1 MNIKKSFPIKGMHCA
16 SCVRVTERAL
26 KKTSGVKDAV
36 VNLATAKATVTY
48 DKDNCT
54 PEQLADSIAKTGY
67 TLELEDPSFAEASE
81 GKEKELKKLLIKV
94 SVSLIFGG
102 LILWGSFPGLMN
114 TAPAFL
120 HNFWIQLLLAT
131 PVQFWAGSEFY
142 RATIPAL
149 KHRTANMDTL
159 VALGTT
165 VAYIYSAF
173 VTFFPNVVMNLGI
186 EAMPYFDVAVIVIGL
201 ILLGRY
207 FEAKAKLGTSSAIK
221 KLIGLQAKTARVLL
235 KKNDSRVILGSKAT
249 PGSGRD
255 SGQARMTK
263 EEYIEIDIPIDQV
276 QIHDMIRV
284 RPGEKIPV
292 DGVIMEGES
301 SIDESMITGESI
313 PVDKAKGDTVVGATM
328 NKSGTFTYKATKVGS
343 DTMLAQIIKLVEEA
357 QGSKAPIQRLAD
369 VVSSY
374 FVPIVIMLAFLTF
387 GVWYI
392 FGGQSAFLFALLN
405 TVAVLIIACPCA
417 MGLATPTAI
426 MVGTGKGAEHGIL
439 IKDAE
444 SLEIAHKINTIIF
457 DKTGT
462 LTNGRPEVTDI
473 ISIDYVI
480 ARSDNDEAIS
490 KKRSPRFA
498 RDDILR
504 LSASIE
510 KGSEHSLAEAIV
522 KYADEQKI
530 NTDPV
535 SKFKAIAGH
544 GVEGVVGKQQVFFG
558 NRRLMDREGVSLDVI
573 LGTQSEAWRTPESN
587 TGKGLRDSGQARM
600 TVTKKVE
607 QLETEGKTVM
617 MLATSPRHSEP
628 FGHSER
634 SEESQ
639 GKLHEES
646 QLIGLLAVAD
656 TVKETAKEGVAALRK
671 LGIEV
676 VMISGDN
683 QKTAEAIAKQV
694 GIKKVYAEVLPQDK
708 EKIVRQLQTTNYSIQ
723 PNIVAMVGDGINDAP
738 ALAAAD
744 IGIAMGTGTDV
755 AIEAADITLINKDL
769 RSVASAIELSKKTM
783 RTIKLN
789 LFWAFGYNVIL
800 IPVAMG
806 ILYPIFGILLS
817 PIFASVAM
825 ATSSVSVVS
834 NSLLLKRYKI

>member
-1 MNIKKSFPIKGMHCA
+1 MTEVKKSFPIKGMHCA

-26 KKTSGVKDAV
+26 KKTPGVKDAV

-48 DKDNCT
+48 DVDNCT
-54 PEQLADSIAKTGY
+54 PEQMAESIAKTGY
-67 TLELEDPSFAEASE
+67 TLELEEKTDTAI
-81 GKEKELKKLLIKV
+81 KEEKRKELQNLRNKV
-94 SVSLIFGG
+94 IVSLGLGG

-114 TAPAFL
+114 TAPAIL
-120 HNFWIQLLLAT
+120 HNFWVQLLLAT

-142 RATIPAL
+142 KATIPAL

-165 VAYIYSAF
+165 VAYLYSVV
-173 VTFFPNVVMNLGI
+173 VTIFPQLVKEVGI
-186 EAMPYFDVAVIVIGL
+186 DPMPYFDVAAIVIGL

-207 FEAKAKLGTSSAIK
+207 FEAKAKAGTSDAIK
-221 KLIGLQAKTARVLL
+221 KLIGLQAKTARV
-235 KKNDSRVILGSKAT
+235 V
-249 PGSGRD
+249 RD
-255 SGQARMTK
+255 GK
-263 EEYIEIDIPIDQV
+263 EIDIPIDQV
-276 QIHDMIRV
+276 QINDVIRV

-292 DGVIMEGES
+292 DGEILEGES

-369 VVSSY
+369 LVSSY

-444 SLEIAHKINTIIF
+444 SLEIANKIQTVVF

-462 LTNGRPEVTDI
+462 LTKGKPEVTDI
-473 ISIDYVI
+473 VPLS
-480 ARSDNDEAIS
+480 NFKKDEV
-490 KKRSPRFA
+490 
-498 RDDILR
+498 LR
-504 LSASIE
+504 LGASIE

-522 KYADEQKI
+522 NEADDQKI
-530 NTDPV
+530 KIEPA

-544 GVEGVVGKQQVFFG
+544 GVEGYVGKEQVFFG
-558 NRRLMDREGVSLDVI
+558 NRRLMDRENISYKEV
-573 LGTQSEAWRTPESN
+573 A
-587 TGKGLRDSGQARM
+587 
-600 TVTKKVE
+600 E
-607 QLETEGKTVM
+607 QISKLENEGKTVM
-617 MLATSPRHSEP
+617 LLAVDK
-628 FGHSER
+628 
-634 SEESQ
+634 
-639 GKLHEES
+639 KLV
-646 QLIGLLAVAD
+646 GLVAVAD
-656 TVKETAKEGVAALRK
+656 TIKETAKKGVEALQKKGIEVAMITGDNQRTANAIAKK
-671 LGIEV
+671 LGIDRV
-676 VMISGDN
+676 L
-683 QKTAEAIAKQV
+683 
-694 GIKKVYAEVLPQDK
+694 AEVLPDQK
-708 EKIVRQLQTTNYSIQ
+708 EAEVRKLQAEGKK
-723 PNIVAMVGDGINDAP
+723 VAMVGDGINDAP

-744 IGIAMGTGTDV
+744 VGIAMGTGTDV

-769 RSVASAIELSKKTM
+769 QSVASAIELSKKTM

-806 ILYPIFGILLS
+806 VLYPFFGLLLS

-834 NSLLLKRYKI
+834 NSLLLKKYKI